1 VESRLLKKK
10 TMREAEHRL
19 LQQRTGAIPNNQ
31 IATGIRQVMEF
42 RLQRETTQASPPKCL
57 TVWTAP
63 LQMQGMVQGRIRT
76 ETPDLRRLA
85 KIPRRLAKT
94 LLRGAEPI
102 QEMAQLILEEHLLM
116 ALHQRRIRVDQ
127 VPAQGAI
134 QTQELGASL
143 ARGLVA
149 NQVLQT
155 NRLLDTKTYL
165 RHR

>member
-1 VESRLLKKK
+1 
-10 TMREAEHRL
+10 
-19 LQQRTGAIPNNQ
+19 
-31 IATGIRQVMEF
+31 
-42 RLQRETTQASPPKCL
+42 
-57 TVWTAP
+57 
-63 LQMQGMVQGRIRT
+63 MQGMVQGRIRT